1 MSLEKRLIKHFI
13 LALSFSFLLQSCQD
27 EANICP
33 ADQVPYLR
41 CVFTNN
47 SGVTPSSFVVVL
59 TTIDSVIYDGEAP
72 TSRIQIP
79 LQLSADSTLFH
90 VIFDDNIMDYFLVK
104 HEPTVTFESP
114 DCGFLTSFLL
124 DSTSQATGNTV
135 DSIYLLN
142 TIIDRNAYDN
152 LQIFY

>member
-1 MSLEKRLIKHFI
+1 MRKRLIKYFT
-13 LALSFSFLLQSCQD
+13 LALSISFLLQSCQ
-27 EANICP
+27 EESTICP
-33 ADQVPYLR
+33 ANSVPYLQ
-41 CVFTNN
+41 CIFTNS
-47 SGVTPSSFVVVL
+47 SGITHDSFIVVL
-59 TTIDSVIYDGEAP
+59 TTIDSVIYDDEAP

-90 VIFDDNIMDYFLVK
+90 VIFDKDNVDYFLVR
-104 HEPTVTFESP
+104 HESTVTFESP
-114 DCGFLTSFLL
+114 ECGFLTTFLL
-124 DSTSQATGNTV
+124 DSTSQATGNNV